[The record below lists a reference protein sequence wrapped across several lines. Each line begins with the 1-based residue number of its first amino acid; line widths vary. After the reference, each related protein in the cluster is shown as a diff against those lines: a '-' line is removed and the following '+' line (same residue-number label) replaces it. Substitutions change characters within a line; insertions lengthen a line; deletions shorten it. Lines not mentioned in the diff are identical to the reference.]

1 MKEDL
6 VERVLNIANHINETH
21 DTIRKTAKI
30 YGYSKSTIHNDVS
43 IKLKTI
49 DFALYQRTK
58 KILYENFA
66 EKHIRGG
73 AATKQ
78 KYKNLE
84 NEKYYEEE
92 KEQG

>member
-6 VERVLNIANHINETH
+6 VERVINVANHIYDTH

-43 IKLKTI
+43 IKLKMI
-49 DFALYQRTK
+49 DRDLYEKTK
-58 KILYENFA
+58 QILDENFA

-73 AATKQ
+73 EATKK
-78 KYKNLE
+78 KYQE
-84 NEKYYEEE
+84 VEVYF
-92 KEQG
+92 